1 MSLRRVLGGLMM
13 CGGVAVAVGCSLAD
27 EGEPSS
33 QSAMAGAG
41 QTGGTPGSGGSG
53 AVTPG
58 AGSGSVLPGAGSGSV
73 TPGGGT
79 GAGGVGTGGAA
90 GSGTTPG
97 AGAGGMSGSGTGVG
111 GAGGPPGGPYTVP
124 RGMSPGCGKQNGT
137 DEPGK
142 YTSHDIEVT
151 GVDPYWLTMK
161 KPSAGQAPYTFTHR
175 SFAIRLPTGY
185 DPNKK
190 YPLVFQGGGCG
201 NTDGT
206 SGKTGG
212 DKIIPDSAVG
222 EGIAVGLS
230 YVYPDGAGAC
240 FADEGDNTYEIP
252 YWDAVYKQITDNYC
266 VDLEKVFIGGYSSG
280 AWLAYTT
287 AFARGGVVRGMGAG
301 AGGIR
306 EERPAPTTVPFAAF
320 LVTGEDDGANPVHKV
335 KDNTTCAGTEAE
347 GCWKGKII
355 CGFPGAETCYD
366 TGSAHARDEILKR
379 NGCVGTA
386 TVQYDKWPDC
396 KQYTGC
402 PAAFPVV
409 YCMPAGGH
417 TGGEDRHNPGI
428 WDFWKKL
435 PAVP

>member
-1 MSLRRVLGGLMM
+1 MSVRHVLGGFVF
-13 CGGVAVAVGCSLAD
+13 CAAVVAFAGCTVGD
-27 EGEPSS
+27 EPDMAAPPG
-33 QSAMAGAG
+33 ATAGAST
-41 QTGGTPGSGGSG
+41 Q
-53 AVTPG
+53 
-58 AGSGSVLPGAGSGSV
+58 AGSA
-73 TPGGGT
+73 GT
-79 GAGGVGTGGAA
+79 GTAGA
-90 GSGTTPG
+90 STTPG
-97 AGAGGMSGSGTGVG
+97 AGMSGVIPGGGTSGVIPGGGSATGGATAGGTATGGTSVGGSATGGSGST
-111 GAGGPPGGPYTVP
+111 PGGPYTVP
-124 RGMSPGCGKQNGT
+124 RGMSAGCGKQNGT

-151 GVDPYWLTMK
+151 GVDPYWLTEK
-161 KPSAGQAPYTFTHR
+161 KPYAGQAPYTFTHR
-175 SFAIRLPTGY
+175 AFAIRLPTGY
-185 DPNKK
+185 DPSKP

-212 DKIIPDSAVG
+212 DKLIPDSAIG

-240 FADEGDNTYEIP
+240 FADDGANTYEIP

-266 VDLEKVFIGGYSSG
+266 VNLEKVFAGGYSSG
-280 AWLAYTT
+280 AWMAYTT
-287 AFARGGVVRGMGAG
+287 AFARGGKVRGMGAG

-306 EERPAPTTVPFAAF
+306 EKRPPASNIPFAAM
-320 LVTGEDDGANPVHKV
+320 LITGEDDGANPVHKT
-335 KDNTTCAGTEAE
+335 KDGTTCAGTEAE

-355 CGFPGAETCYD
+355 CGFPGADTCYD

-386 TVQYDKWPDC
+386 TTQYDKWPDC
-396 KQYTGC
+396 HQYMGC

-417 TGGEDRHNPGI
+417 TGGDDRHTPGI

>member
-1 MSLRRVLGGLMM
+1 MIVRHYLLSGLVLCAVVAGVGACTVGDPSDSEPGGATA
-13 CGGVAVAVGCSLAD
+13 GTA
-27 EGEPSS
+27 
-33 QSAMAGAG
+33 SA
-41 QTGGTPGSGGSG
+41 QGGTTGSGG
-53 AVTPG
+53 T
-58 AGSGSVLPGAGSGSV
+58 
-73 TPGGGT
+73 T
-79 GAGGVGTGGAA
+79 
-90 GSGTTPG
+90 GTTPG
-97 AGAGGMSGSGTGVG
+97 AGSTSVQPGAGTSGVIPTGGTGTGTGGVAAGGVSAGGMSTAGTGTG
-111 GAGGPPGGPYTVP
+111 GTTVTPPGGPYTVP
-124 RGMSPGCGKQNGT
+124 RGKSAGCGKQNGT

-161 KPSAGQAPYTFTHR
+161 KPYAGQASYTFTHR
-175 SFAIRLPTGY
+175 SFAIRLPTNY
-185 DPNKK
+185 DPNKA
-190 YPLVFQGGGCG
+190 YPMVFQGGGCG

-212 DKIIPDSAVG
+212 DKMIPDAAIG

-240 FADEGDNTYEIP
+240 FADDGENTYELP

-266 VDLEKVFIGGYSSG
+266 VDLEKVFAGGYSSG
-280 AWLAYTT
+280 AWMAYTT
-287 AFARGGVVRGMGAG
+287 AFARGGKIRGMGAG

-306 EERPAPTTVPFAAF
+306 EKRPAASTVPFAAF
-320 LVTGEDDGANPVHKV
+320 LITGEDDGANPVHKT
-335 KDNTTCAGTEAE
+335 KNNTPCTGTEAE
-347 GCWKGKII
+347 GCWKGNTI
-355 CGFPGAETCYD
+355 CGFPAAADCYD

-396 KQYTGC
+396 QQYTGC

-417 TGGEDRHNPGI
+417 TGGDDRHNPGT

-435 PAVP
+435 PPVP